1 MSKPLS
7 GPAAPSVSGVTDSL
21 VILCHGYGS
30 DGQDLMGLV
39 PHWQKRL
46 PNTAFVAPN
55 GPERCPGSP
64 TGYQWFALTRLAPDE
79 IAKGVE
85 SAAPL
90 LDAYIGAQ
98 LDRLKLDAS
107 RLVLVGFSQGTM
119 MSLHVGLRRTAP
131 PAGILGF
138 SGLMAS
144 PPPPD
149 MTAPP
154 PVMMIHGDADD
165 MLPVSQM
172 HLAVRELGE
181 ASVSVQWHVSP
192 GVGHGID
199 PEGLEAGGLF
209 VQAALAGRLR
219 GAGESCLIAAT

>member
-1 MSKPLS
+1 MTKPLS
-7 GPAAPSVSGVTDSL
+7 GPMASSASGKTDSL

-46 PNTAFVAPN
+46 PNIAFAAPN

-64 TGYQWFALTRLAPDE
+64 TGYQWFALTRLAPEE
-79 IAKGVE
+79 IARGVE
-85 SAAPL
+85 MAAPA
-90 LDAYIGAQ
+90 LDQYIETQ

-119 MSLHVGLRRTAP
+119 MSLHVGLRRAGA

-144 PPPPD
+144 PPPAD
-149 MTAPP
+149 LMSPP

-181 ASVSVQWHVSP
+181 AGVSVQWHVSP

-199 PEGLEAGGLF
+199 PEGLGTGGRF
-209 VQAALAGRLR
+209 VQAALSGRLR
-219 GAGESCLIAAT
+219 GAGKSCLRAEF